1 MNIDFE
7 SHHYHQFF
15 QVKPGGE
22 LVCKMARGV
31 KIVADIPIDEAEGQ
45 DWDLIV
51 SASDSCRRVPL
62 FVR

>member
-31 KIVADIPIDEAEGQ
+31 KIVADIPIDEAE
-45 DWDLIV
+45 
-51 SASDSCRRVPL
+51 
-62 FVR
+62 